1 MIVGSNSQ
9 TIIESPK
16 EVNNTLIVQAG
27 KSGHYTGVVE
37 IKTNR
42 GKVVEKSGRLDTMK
56 FDMPDDKRIMKMIE
70 EFESK
75 TGRMNMRK
83 KKLKE
88 KANE

>member
-1 MIVGSNSQ
+1 M
-9 TIIESPK
+9 
-16 EVNNTLIVQAG
+16 
-27 KSGHYTGVVE
+27 
-37 IKTNR
+37 
-42 GKVVEKSGRLDTMK
+42 VEKSGRLDTMK